1 MNAEES
7 GGIGSALTGMHI
19 GFNLFAYGN
28 RLDRLQVLAN
38 SLDNSRRC
46 QTHQTIPTSMYAP
59 KVKREFVSRSSR

>member
-46 QTHQTIPTSMYAP
+46 QTQPNVY
-59 KVKREFVSRSSR
+59 VG